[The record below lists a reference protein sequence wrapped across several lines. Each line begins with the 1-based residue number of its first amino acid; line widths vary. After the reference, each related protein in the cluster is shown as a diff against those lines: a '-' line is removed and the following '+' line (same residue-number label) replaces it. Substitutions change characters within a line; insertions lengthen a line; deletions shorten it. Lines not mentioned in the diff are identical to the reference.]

1 MSLKD
6 HYTILELPP
15 SASTDEV
22 KKAYRRLAHQ
32 YHPDKRGN
40 DPYAAAQ
47 FTAIKEAYETLT
59 NPVKKDH
66 YLQQRWYARSIG
78 KKVNPDI
85 LTPVVLLK
93 QLLELEQYTR
103 RLDEHRMDTEGLY
116 QYLSHLLS
124 GETIAML
131 NGFGDRDINKQVV
144 LLVLTIGRLLPW
156 HFVPGLTDRLQ
167 KIITDDVLVK
177 DRITHFS
184 RQKKQD
190 HYWETRKV
198 WVVLLIVVLLCLGI
212 FMIAGS

>member
-1 MSLKD
+1 MLLKD
-6 HYTILELPP
+6 HYTVLELPP

-59 NPVKKDH
+59 NPVKKDL
-66 YLQQRWYARSIG
+66 YLQQRWYAQSIG
-78 KKVNPDI
+78 KKVRPDI

-103 RLDEHRMDTEGLY
+103 RIDEHRMDTEGLY
-116 QYLSHLLS
+116 QYLGHILS
-124 GETIAML
+124 GETIVML
-131 NGFGDRDINKQVV
+131 NSFGDRDINKQVV
-144 LLVLTIGRLLPW
+144 LLALTIGRLLPW
-156 HFVPGLTDRLQ
+156 RLVPALTDRLQ
-167 KIITDDVLVK
+167 KIITDDALVK
-177 DRITHFS
+177 DRIARFT
-184 RQKKQD
+184 RQKKQE

-198 WVVLLIVVLLCLGI
+198 WIGLLIVALLCIGL
-212 FMIAGS
+212 FVMAG